1 MAPSV
6 QAQVLTLKEAVAI
19 ATRTHPSIEA
29 ARLGVDQAQA
39 AVREARTGLQPTLSL
54 SGGLN
59 RTDVTGV
66 PLRTVSP
73 QSPYGFQLQLS
84 AVQPLYDGARTA
96 SAVRLADLGAQLAE
110 VERRGA
116 QRKVAYDTALAY
128 IAVLQAESLRD
139 AARINVEQAKD
150 QLCLADLRSQGQ
162 VGTRFEVLQAQS
174 SVAIAQEGFLR
185 AVNQLRQ
192 ARQTLESQL
201 GRPVADLRVE
211 PMTQLKHLAY
221 DPEQIA
227 QALDGRPEVAQAIL
241 AREGQVETARQRA
254 RTTWPTVSAV
264 GDVTTAPG
272 GGTQQTIAAS
282 LAWNFFDSGRTAT
295 QVRQAQF
302 GAERA
307 EASLAATRRTAAL
320 EIQTTAQ
327 ALQSAQERVAV
338 TQQGLQAAIEGLKL
352 AKVRF
357 NAGVGTGLEVT
368 SALSSLSQAQ
378 SSYIQGSYEVKTTQ
392 LRLAQALGLEV
403 EELIP

>member
-1 MAPSV
+1 MP
-6 QAQVLTLKEAVAI
+6 QRI
-19 ATRTHPSIEA
+19 
-29 ARLGVDQAQA
+29 
-39 AVREARTGLQPTLSL
+39 
-54 SGGLN
+54 
-59 RTDVTGV
+59 
-66 PLRTVSP
+66 VSP

-84 AVQPLYDGARTA
+84 AVQPLYDGHRTA
-96 SAVRLADLGAQLAE
+96 SAVRLADLSEQLAE

-116 QRKVAYDTALAY
+116 RRKVAYETALAY
-128 IAVLQAESLRD
+128 FAVLQAESMRD
-139 AARINVEQAKD
+139 AARINVEQAKE
-150 QLCLADLRSQGQ
+150 QLTLAELRSQGQ
-162 VGTRFEVLQAQS
+162 VGTRLEVLQAQT
-174 SVAIAQEGFLR
+174 SVAIAQEGFLQ

-201 GRPVADLRVE
+201 GGSMAELSVD

-221 DPEQIA
+221 APEQIA
-227 QALDGRPEVAQAIL
+227 RALDGRPEVAQAIL
-241 AREGQVETARQRA
+241 AREGQAETARQRA

-295 QVRQAQF
+295 QVKQAQL

-307 EASLAATRRTAAL
+307 AASLVATRRAAAL

-378 SSYIQGSYEVKTTQ
+378 SAYIQGSYEVKTYQ
-392 LRLAQALGLEV
+392 LRLAQALGLEL
-403 EELIP
+403 EDLIP